1 MACNCGKNRR
11 LPIATQPAT
20 AKQQATG
27 HVWFYAIPPES
38 STTEE
43 PSRFPTLREARWFAQ
58 RQRGAG
64 WMIEGRREPDVPT
77 G

>member
-11 LPIATQPAT
+11 LPIATKPNV
-20 AKQQATG
+20 AKQETG

-38 STTEE
+38 SADE

-58 RQRGAG
+58 RQSGPG
-64 WMIEGRREPDVPT
+64 WMIEGRRETDMP
-77 G
+77 GA